1 MSITGPRLKN
11 DGVIKAWQNGLSAR
25 NHRHSLA
32 SISNEN
38 GSAEL
43 YSYDLKIG
51 ERTPAGAMVI
61 ADFTAPAKGF
71 HSQTTSCHVNL
82 AKYKTANPVIMHPRV
97 WECSPLSETK
107 PF

>member
-1 MSITGPRLKN
+1 MSFSGPRLKN

-32 SISNEN
+32 SISNGT

-51 ERTPAGAMVI
+51 ERTPALHHYRHTLLNLGGIVTI
-61 ADFTAPAKGF
+61 NRRIQFRFRRAK
-71 HSQTTSCHVNL
+71 
-82 AKYKTANPVIMHPRV
+82 PR
-97 WECSPLSETK
+97 PLGGPRQSTR
-107 PF
+107 